1 MFAATL
7 SLVLSGT
14 WAATPAGAAPVALGG
29 VPITQAAQGV
39 VVDVYVDG
47 KLILTT
53 GRSEGSAPLL
63 RVSVGTHR
71 VDIRRAAQPS
81 TSPPVLSSDI
91 AVSVGHDKSAVVHLA
106 PNGTPEISVSPVPG
120 AAVIPSRPVPVIVP
134 PAAVVPATDPR
145 VHHSASTTAPA
156 NPAPA
161 SPSHVVAGTHHVQ
174 APSHAAAGTQR
185 VSAARAG
192 TRHAPSQRSARGR
205 AVKPSVSA
213 IRLSADVGPS
223 VAPATT
229 PDAIP
234 ETYSLSPSDPGGGTT
249 GISSLA
255 DGGLAAAA
263 AFINEHLIV
272 LDILGVA
279 ALLSLSLPRNK
290 KRRASSSAHL

>member
-29 VPITQAAQGV
+29 VPITQAAQDV

-91 AVSVGHDKSAVVHLA
+91 AVSVGHDKSAVVHLG

-161 SPSHVVAGTHHVQ
+161 PPSHVVAGTHHVQ

-192 TRHAPSQRSARGR
+192 TRHA
-205 AVKPSVSA
+205 PSVSA